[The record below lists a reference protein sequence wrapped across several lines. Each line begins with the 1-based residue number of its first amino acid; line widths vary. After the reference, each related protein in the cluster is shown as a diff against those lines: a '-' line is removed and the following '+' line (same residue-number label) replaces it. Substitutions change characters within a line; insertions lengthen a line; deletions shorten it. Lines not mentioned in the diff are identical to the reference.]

1 MSSLVG
7 LVKSCYHGL
16 NNTIRRSRGEDMRF
30 YADGF
35 PIDAWMDKSYD
46 EWFRAHKAG
55 EAELKRQ
62 RDAWVDFSIQPT
74 FSFIV
79 PLYKTPSEYL
89 HTMVDSVLAQTY
101 PNLQLVL
108 VNASPELEALSAEVA
123 AYCTQDARI
132 TFVDLEDN
140 LGITENTN
148 AGLEVATGEFCCF
161 LDHDDAIEP
170 SLLFEYVSAIN
181 ENPEIDVLYCDE
193 DLVCRDEKRG
203 GFKHLHP
210 LHKPAYAPELLLCK
224 NYIVHLMTIRR
235 TLIDSMPKP
244 DRRYDGAQD
253 YNMVAYCVGRARAVH
268 GVQKVLYHWRI
279 SDTSTAANP
288 DAKPYS
294 RKAYRL
300 SAFNEIGRRVPG
312 GRIIASGAVNIHN
325 VWLSDPQASASVV
338 MLASDSSFEVER
350 TLECFKQTP
359 ADSFAELIVVGEWS
373 DWLASLC
380 KRFGAK
386 LLDVSADA
394 SCLARYNVGA
404 AAASGDGLVFF
415 DSLCT
420 FLTPEPLRQLAGW
433 CSMDGIGIA
442 APKILYRNGTNKSY
456 GVAVTSERI
465 MPMYRGYDDD
475 FPGYQCNLRA
485 MQNVSAVGLQG
496 MCVRRDV
503 FGRIGGFDASFGA
516 EVGAVDLC
524 RRVLNEGLRIV
535 ATPTVKIEVD
545 EAAPERRFDCASNAP
560 DYPAAD
566 IARFDEKWP
575 GVRAAGDPYLN
586 PNLDQSSSYQQ
597 LPARR

>member
-1 MSSLVG
+1 AF
-7 LVKSCYHGL
+7 L
-16 NNTIRRSRGEDMRF
+16 NLEDNSDWDSVRQQF
-30 YADGF
+30 L
-35 PIDAWMDKSYD
+35 DKVALL
-46 EWFRAHKAG
+46 EKAQ
-55 EAELKRQ
+55 EEKDYQAELKRQ

-108 VNASPELEALSAEVA
+108 VNASPELGELRAEVA
-123 AYCTQDARI
+123 AYCAKDGRI
-132 TFVDLEDN
+132 DVVDLKDN

-161 LDHDDAIEP
+161 LDHDDYIDAD
-170 SLLFEYVSAIN
+170 LLFEYVKALN
-181 ENPEIDVLYCDE
+181 ANPQIDVFYCDE
-193 DLVCRDEKRG
+193 DMVIADEHGG
-203 GFKHLHP
+203 GFKHCNP
-210 LHKPAYAPELLLCK
+210 FFKPAYSPELLLSR
-224 NYIVHLMTIRR
+224 NYAIHLMTVRR
-235 TLIDSMPKP
+235 SVLDSMPRP
-244 DRRYDGAQD
+244 DASFDGSQD
-253 YNMVAYCVGRARAVH
+253 FNMILFSTFAARSVCSIPR
-268 GVQKVLYHWRI
+268 VMYHWRI
-279 SDTSTAANP
+279 SDTSTATNP
-288 DAKPYS
+288 DSKPYS
-294 RKAYRL
+294 LRSCRKAIDAQL
-300 SAFNEIGRRVPG
+300 ARRGMNAGIVG
-312 GRIIASGAVNIHN
+312 TGLYLLHD
-325 VWLSDPQASASVV
+325 VWLEDASAAAVSIV
-338 MLASDSSFEVER
+338 
-350 TLECFKQTP
+350 
-359 ADSFAELIVVGEWS
+359 ADVTGCHRDVAWFAEFCQQMFSRSGAELIVVGNQA
-373 DWLASLC
+373 DCDA
-380 KRFGAK
+380 FGTQYGGTLIVCNDDGRLGRLNA
-386 LLDVSADA
+386 
-394 SCLARYNVGA
+394 GA
-404 AAASGDGLVFF
+404 AHARGDVLVFVDGDCIF
-415 DSLCT
+415 T
-420 FLTPEPLRQLAGW
+420 TPEPLRQLAGW
-433 CSMDGIGIA
+433 CSMGGIGIA

>member
-7 LVKSCYHGL
+7 LVKSCYRGL

-108 VNASPELEALSAEVA
+108 VNASPELGELRAEVA
-123 AYCTQDARI
+123 AYCAKDGRI
-132 TFVDLEDN
+132 DVVDLKDN

-161 LDHDDAIEP
+161 LDHDDYIDAD
-170 SLLFEYVSAIN
+170 LLFEYVKALN
-181 ENPEIDVLYCDE
+181 ANPQIDVFYCDE
-193 DLVCRDEKRG
+193 DMVIADEHGG
-203 GFKHLHP
+203 GFKHCNP
-210 LHKPAYAPELLLCK
+210 FFKPAYSPELLLSR
-224 NYIVHLMTIRR
+224 NYAIHLMTVRR
-235 TLIDSMPKP
+235 SVLDSMPRP
-244 DRRYDGAQD
+244 DASFDGSQD
-253 YNMVAYCVGRARAVH
+253 FNMILFSTFAARSVCAIPRVM
-268 GVQKVLYHWRI
+268 YHWRI
-279 SDTSTAANP
+279 SDTSTATNP
-288 DAKPYS
+288 DSKPYS
-294 RKAYRL
+294 LRSCRKAIDAQL
-300 SAFNEIGRRVPG
+300 ARRGMDAGIVG
-312 GRIIASGAVNIHN
+312 TGLYLLHD
-325 VWLSDPQASASVV
+325 VWLEGAPAASVSIV
-338 MLASDSSFEVER
+338 
-350 TLECFKQTP
+350 
-359 ADSFAELIVVGEWS
+359 ADVTGCHRDIAWFAEFCQQSFSRFDAEFIVVGCQDDCAVFEAHHDGALVVCS
-373 DWLASLC
+373 DDAG
-380 KRFGAK
+380 R
-386 LLDVSADA
+386 LDRLNA
-394 SCLARYNVGA
+394 GA
-404 AAASGDGLVFF
+404 AQAHGDVLVFMDGDCLF
-415 DSLCT
+415 T
-420 FLTPEPLRQLAGW
+420 TPEPLRQLAGW
-433 CSMDGIGIA
+433 CSMGGIGIA

-475 FPGYQCNLRA
+475 FPGYQCNVRA

-503 FGRIGGFDASFGA
+503 FERIGGFDTSFGA

>member
-16 NNTIRRSRGEDMRF
+16 SNTIRRSRGEDMRF

-46 EWFRAHKAG
+46 EWFHAHKAG
-55 EAELKRQ
+55 EAELTRQ
-62 RDAWVDFSIQPT
+62 REAWADFSIQPT

-108 VNASPELEALSAEVA
+108 VNASPELEVLRAEVA
-123 AYCTQDARI
+123 AYCAKDGRI
-132 TFVDLEDN
+132 TVVDLEDN

-161 LDHDDAIEP
+161 LDHDDYIDAD
-170 SLLFEYVSAIN
+170 LLFEYVKVLN
-181 ENPEIDVLYCDE
+181 TDPQIDVFYCDE
-193 DLVCRDEKRG
+193 DMVVEDGRARG
-203 GFKHLHP
+203 FRHCNP
-210 LHKPAYAPELLLCK
+210 FFKPAYSPDLLLSR
-224 NYIVHLMTIRR
+224 NYAIHLMTVRR
-235 TLIDSMPKP
+235 TVLDSMPRP
-244 DRRYDGAQD
+244 DASFDGSQD
-253 YNMVAYCVGRARAVH
+253 FNMILFSTFAARSVCAIPRVM
-268 GVQKVLYHWRI
+268 YHWRI

-288 DAKPYS
+288 DSKPYS
-294 RKAYRL
+294 LRSCRKAIDAQLIRRGV
-300 SAFNEIGRRVPG
+300 SA
-312 GRIIASGAVNIHN
+312 RILGTGLYLLHD
-325 VWLSDPQASASVV
+325 VWLEGASTASVSIV
-338 MLASDSSFEVER
+338 
-350 TLECFKQTP
+350 
-359 ADSFAELIVVGEWS
+359 ADVTGCHRDVIWFAEFCQQMFSRSGVELIVVGNHADCDAFETQYGGVLKVCS
-373 DWLASLC
+373 DDDERLC
-380 KRFGAK
+380 RFNA
-386 LLDVSADA
+386 
-394 SCLARYNVGA
+394 GA
-404 AAASGDGLVFF
+404 AHAHGDVLVFIDGDCIF
-415 DSLCT
+415 T
-420 FLTPEPLRQLAGW
+420 TPEPLRQLAGW

-442 APKILYRNGTNKSY
+442 APKVLYRNGTNKSY

-503 FGRIGGFDASFGA
+503 FERVGGFDTSFGV
-516 EVGAVDLC
+516 EIGAVDLC

-566 IARFDEKWP
+566 IARFDGKWP

>member
-35 PIDAWMDKSYD
+35 AIDAWMDKSYD

-161 LDHDDAIEP
+161 LDHDDYIDAD
-170 SLLFEYVSAIN
+170 LLFEYVKALN
-181 ENPEIDVLYCDE
+181 ANPQIDVFYCDE
-193 DLVCRDEKRG
+193 DMVIADEHGG
-203 GFKHLHP
+203 GFKHCNP
-210 LHKPAYAPELLLCK
+210 FFKPAYSPELLLSR
-224 NYIVHLMTIRR
+224 NYAIHLMTVRR
-235 TLIDSMPKP
+235 SVLDSMPRP
-244 DRRYDGAQD
+244 DASFDGSQD
-253 YNMVAYCVGRARAVH
+253 FNMILFSTFAARSVCSIPR
-268 GVQKVLYHWRI
+268 VMYHWRI
-279 SDTSTAANP
+279 SDTSTATNP
-288 DAKPYS
+288 DSKPYS
-294 RKAYRL
+294 LRSCRKAIDAQL
-300 SAFNEIGRRVPG
+300 ARRGMNAGIVG
-312 GRIIASGAVNIHN
+312 TGLYLLHD
-325 VWLSDPQASASVV
+325 VWLEDASAAAVSIV
-338 MLASDSSFEVER
+338 
-350 TLECFKQTP
+350 
-359 ADSFAELIVVGEWS
+359 ADVTGCHRDVAWFAEFCQQMFSRSGAELIVVGNQA
-373 DWLASLC
+373 DCDA
-380 KRFGAK
+380 FGTQYGGTLIVCNDDGRLGRLNA
-386 LLDVSADA
+386 
-394 SCLARYNVGA
+394 GA
-404 AAASGDGLVFF
+404 AHARGDVLVFVDGDCIF
-415 DSLCT
+415 T
-420 FLTPEPLRQLAGW
+420 TPEPLRQLAGW

-496 MCVRRDV
+496 MCVCRDV